1 VLKSSWP
8 IAIQWRRKAKM
19 SEILRN
25 LHREESGQDLV
36 EYALLAIMISIAAV
50 AIMPT
55 VGSDVSREFS
65 RITVP
70 LT

>member
-1 VLKSSWP
+1 
-8 IAIQWRRKAKM
+8 M